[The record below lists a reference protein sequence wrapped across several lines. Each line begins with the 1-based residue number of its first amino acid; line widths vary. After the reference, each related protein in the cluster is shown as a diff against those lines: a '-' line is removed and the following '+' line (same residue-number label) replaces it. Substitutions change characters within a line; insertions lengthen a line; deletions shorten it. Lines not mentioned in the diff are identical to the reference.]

1 MKLDSEIQ
9 KDVMAEIRWEPLLNV
24 SEIGVSVKNSIVTLS
39 GTVDTYT
46 KKLKAEEAAKRV
58 VGVKA
63 VVENVDVKV
72 SSLGQKTD
80 ADIAEAVVNALRW
93 HTSVPDEKIKVKVE
107 KGWVNLDG
115 SVEWEFQRNSAKN
128 AITNLSGVIGIT
140 NNIKIMPT
148 LKVTDIKNKIAS
160 AFQRSATIDSEK
172 INIIAD
178 GSRITLTGK
187 VRSYTEKKDAEN
199 AAWLAPGV
207 DRVENKIE
215 IDSEVYAF

>member
-128 AITNLSGVIGIT
+128 AITNLSGVIGIS

>member
-107 KGWVNLDG
+107 KGWVTLDG

-128 AITNLSGVIGIT
+128 AITNLSGVIGIS